1 MPLTIIHKLQ
11 PHLDLWA
18 PRLLSILRVIVAFLF
33 IQHGTQKLFGFPSV
47 AEPPGPELAQLW
59 LLAGVL
65 ETCGG
70 LAILL
75 GLFTR
80 PVAFI
85 LSGEMAVAYFLVHA
99 RENVWPILNGGDLAA
114 FYCFM
119 FLYLAAAGGGAWSLD
134 RLWRG
139 DRKAPGGF
147 LSAWEPQLLSILRI
161 VAAFLFLVHGTEEIL
176 GIPWPPDAE
185 PFPGPDLSS
194 RVGIA
199 HLIETVF
206 GPLLLVGL
214 FTRPVAFLLS
224 GEMAFAYF
232 LSHAPRD
239 FWTVINAGEDAVFFC
254 FVFLYF
260 VARGG
265 GPWSLD
271 KAWRR
276 SARWGFQKEARA
288 FTTG

>member
-1 MPLTIIHKLQ
+1 MTLAISGTLR
-11 PHLDLWA
+11 PHLDRWA
-18 PRLLSILRVIVAFLF
+18 PRLLSILRIVVAFLF
-33 IQHGTQKLFGFPSV
+33 IQHGTQKLFGFPST
-47 AEPPGPELAQLW
+47 AEPPSPELAPLW

-65 ETCGG
+65 ETFGG

-99 RENVWPILNGGDLAA
+99 RQNFWPILSGGDLAA
-114 FYCFM
+114 FYSFM
-119 FLYLAAAGGGAWSLD
+119 FLYLAAAGGGSWSLD

-139 DRKAPGGF
+139 DGKESGAF
-147 LSAWEPQLLSILRI
+147 LAAWEPQLLSILRI
-161 VAAFLFLVHGTEEIL
+161 MSAFLFVVHGTEEII
-176 GIPWPPDAE
+176 GIPWPPDEE
-185 PFPGPDLSS
+185 PFAGPDLSS

-214 FTRPVAFLLS
+214 FARPVAFLLS

-239 FWTVINAGEDAVFFC
+239 FWTVINRGEDAVFFC

-260 VARGG
+260 VARGP

-271 KAWRR
+271 NVWRR
-276 SARWGFQKEARA
+276 TGQERLRKGFAY
-288 FTTG
+288 